1 MHDFVVRNAE
11 ICDGMGAATY
21 VGAVALADG
30 VISAIGTEVGRGRE
44 ELDAGGRGCRAGH
57 YRESHLL

>member
-1 MHDFVVRNAE
+1 MHDFVIRNAE

-30 VISAIGTEVGRGRE
+30 VISAIGAKVGPARE
-44 ELDAGGRGCRAGH
+44 ALDAGGRSCRAGH
-57 YRESHLL
+57 YRKSHRL